1 MTNLPQHS
9 TNSLLQSQKPNL
21 LHFVQTQEEM
31 KIVNA
36 IESSFQIKTLK
47 DLNPLLSIVAK
58 WKLYLGVS
66 EKISIEE
73 SSIQLSLIRDF
84 IYENFG
90 HLTLLEVELA
100 YTLAATNKLENCE
113 YYGFFSP
120 FYVGKVLDSYMY
132 YRKREMA
139 ELIRRKEKW
148 NFTQIKVVKM
158 SPEEECLLTRQIFE
172 DFYKEFIT
180 ENKINDVLNL
190 CWNYLRDQVKKGNRD
205 FFSKWTNPQTEEI
218 EEAKKYAHKQAAEKE
233 NIFVDYYKTLNK
245 SEEKQANKENELK
258 KYMRNYCVQ
267 KFFETTEIDFI
278 LKSIKAEHFS

>member
-1 MTNLPQHS
+1 
-9 TNSLLQSQKPNL
+9 
-21 LHFVQTQEEM
+21 M